1 MKMGITRTH
10 VMSARSLVITL
21 ITVGAVTG
29 GNLWIHSGD
38 PPIGYVRYSGHGLSF
53 DYTAEMSQVESGL
66 GGFGPTTDSGG
77 SVQVKYQDADRLE
90 QYGVMWVKPKIMPTY
105 PAHTPESALDY
116 LFEIVGIGGTQITNR
131 SQYMTTTTDGHD
143 VIYQT
148 FGVPES
154 GLTIPGIIGVWHCKE
169 TGRFLMFYLVYV
181 EDYENIEIPYQ
192 GLEQMWHDYLNG
204 LICHGIQSE
213 C

>member
-10 VMSARSLVITL
+10 VMSARSLFITL
-21 ITVGAVTG
+21 ITVGVVTG

-53 DYTAEMSQVESGL
+53 DYTAEMSQVESDL

-77 SVQVKYQDADRLE
+77 SVQVRYQDADRLE
-90 QYGVMWVKPKIMPTY
+90 QYGVMWVKHEIMLTY
-105 PAHTPESALDY
+105 LAHTPESALDY
-116 LFEIVGIGGTQITNR
+116 LFEIVGIGGTQITDR
-131 SQYMTTTTDGHD
+131 SQYMTTTTDSHD

-154 GLTIPGIIGVWHCKE
+154 GLTIPGIIGVWYCEE
-169 TGRFLMFYLVYV
+169 TGRFLMFYLVFV
-181 EDYENIEIPYQ
+181 EDFENIEIPFQ
-192 GLEQMWHDYLNG
+192 GLEQMWHDYLND
-204 LICHGIQSE
+204 LTCHGIQSE